1 MILTIVA
8 GQFPVQ
14 VTEADVRKDHDF
26 LRDDELGALMRRL
39 DVLRRHSGL
48 HLEDSKYEESED
60 EEDNHRAISDQWKF
74 RKGKRQWWRRD
85 KRKTTRQQSLRTKAI
100 GRSLRV
106 AKTSSG
112 SDIRSP
118 GTVSENA
125 LTLAAACAVS
135 PVMTD
140 ASSPSGSSTISSA
153 SSDSIVL
160 ENTFVLSEPGQVDE
174 QEEDLLSRGRL
185 RTPPDTCEVS
195 IINASTSTTDSG
207 EHDSDFDS
215 GACSGDK
222 ETSSNGSHL
231 KWTQVVAAD
240 PGANDPEVEMS
251 KEDAKPVVAK
261 RKRIRWHSFQ
271 KRHRDSVLV
280 KSMT

>member
-1 MILTIVA
+1 MAIVYVA

-48 HLEDSKYEESED
+48 HIEDAKYEESED
-60 EEDNHRAISDQWKF
+60 EEDNHRAISGMWKF

-118 GTVSENA
+118 GAVPENA
-125 LTLAAACAVS
+125 LVLAAACAVS
-135 PVMTD
+135 PALTG
-140 ASSPSGSSTISSA
+140 ASSPSGSSTISSP

-160 ENTFVLSEPGQVDE
+160 ENAFVLGDAGQFDE
-174 QEEDLLSRGRL
+174 QEEDVLARGRL
-185 RTPPDTCEVS
+185 RTPPETCEVS
-195 IINASTSTTDSG
+195 VLNTSTSTTDSG
-207 EHDSDFDS
+207 DQTNDSDFDS
-215 GACSGDK
+215 GPCSEDK
-222 ETSSNGSHL
+222 ETSENCSVGPSGSHL

-240 PGANDPEVEMS
+240 PGANDPEVAEH
-251 KEDAKPVVAK
+251 AKPVVAK
-261 RKRIRWHSFQ
+261 
-271 KRHRDSVLV
+271 
-280 KSMT
+280 